1 MAGLMD
7 MYAAFN
13 APQVSTGD
21 YANAQQRKNELQNRR
36 FSGLGNILSQNSLGA
51 LQQEY
56 RAGTGRFAGLDPD
69 RKFQVYYDA
78 LKAIDPA
85 TAETEQARYNTE
97 RQRRVGSEVASA
109 YTSGGREPAVAR
121 LMQDNPEL
129 GIKLATDPASGALKE
144 EDRLATQWR
153 ALMNTK
159 NKKDFETL
167 DRATKERI
175 NSQISGLESALS
187 RTEYGKSLIGGGGV
201 TPADSG
207 AAVEEKTEQFY
218 TPEISAE
225 IKNQVEQFDNPNTET
240 IEGIEDVKL
249 WLAELREKA
258 GVGEGD
264 PRYKTMLA
272 YIDDVAKTRASTV
285 KENRAEEERKIG
297 LQGKQIG
304 VSEAARS
311 AKEGKMKAVYTQ
323 IDLAFPGLREKDI
336 PAARKAVVFLQEGD
350 RGNMTAKN
358 NAVKALSRL
367 GSDEALSESD
377 FGRALGR
384 GATAS
389 LLGGLASK
397 MTGANPIN
405 ITDAE
410 WANVKSAI
418 MSSVA
423 AVKDRRALA
432 IKQAAGGDNT
442 ALEQVPGVSMS
453 AQGGAKPISGATG
466 SSQVGAGQGQ
476 TANGSKWRVK

>member
-13 APQVSTGD
+13 APAVSTGD
-21 YANAQQRKNELQNRR
+21 YANVQQRKNDLQSRR
-36 FSGLGNILSQNSLGA
+36 FSGLGNMLSQNSLGT

-153 ALMNTK
+153 ALMATK

-175 NSQISGLESALS
+175 NSQISGIESALS
-187 RTEYGKSLIGGGGV
+187 RTEYGKSLIGGGGAPASVAGEV
-201 TPADSG
+201 T
-207 AAVEEKTEQFY
+207 ETKTDQFY
-218 TPEISAE
+218 TPAVSAE
-225 IKNQVEQFDNPNTET
+225 IENLIGEFDDKETAAVEGVAN
-240 IEGIEDVKL
+240 VKL
-249 WLAELREKA
+249 WLAQLREKA
-258 GVGEGD
+258 GISESD
-264 PRYKTMLA
+264 PEYKMMVD
-272 YIDDVAKTRASTV
+272 YIGNVASGREQAV
-285 KENRAEEERKIG
+285 KENRAEEERKLG

-304 VSEAARS
+304 ISEAARS
-311 AKEGKMKAVYTQ
+311 AKEGKMKAVYAK

-336 PAARKAVVFLQEGD
+336 PAARKAVGFLQEGD
-350 RGNMTAKN
+350 RGNLTAKN

-418 MSSVA
+418 MSSVST
-423 AVKDRRALA
+423 VKDRRALA